1 MFRGLISL
9 LSKEVNH
16 GLEISVTVSAYAERA
31 CVNPVSQKAKHVLD
45 LRNVR
50 ERQLDGCRWATRRC
64 VRVERSRM
72 KIEMKSIKT
81 KDGWVLKEKRKSV
94 PGLYERMLMASLDYV
109 REPEYVTDIYG
120 RVYEKEVE
128 LW

>member
-1 MFRGLISL
+1 MTI
-9 LSKEVNH
+9 K
-16 GLEISVTVSAYAERA
+16 
-31 CVNPVSQKAKHVLD
+31 
-45 LRNVR
+45 
-50 ERQLDGCRWATRRC
+50 
-64 VRVERSRM
+64 
-72 KIEMKSIKT
+72 MKSVKNKEGCWI
-81 KDGWVLKEKRKSV
+81 LKEKRRSV

>member
-1 MFRGLISL
+1 
-9 LSKEVNH
+9 
-16 GLEISVTVSAYAERA
+16 
-31 CVNPVSQKAKHVLD
+31 
-45 LRNVR
+45 
-50 ERQLDGCRWATRRC
+50 
-64 VRVERSRM
+64 M

-81 KDGWVLKEKRKSV
+81 KDGWVLKKKKKGA
-94 PGLYERMLMASLDYV
+94 PGLYERTLMASLDYV